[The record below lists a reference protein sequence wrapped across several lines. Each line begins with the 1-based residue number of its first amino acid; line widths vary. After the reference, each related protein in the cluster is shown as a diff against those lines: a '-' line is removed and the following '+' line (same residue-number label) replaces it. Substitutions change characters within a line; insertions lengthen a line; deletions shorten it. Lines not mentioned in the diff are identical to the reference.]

1 MCQLQEERSKYTLHI
16 ARCRFHD
23 TTHSNPLPIARLLDH
38 QNRPITVAAVGQR
51 AQGNTMHDTGV
62 HSDKDAERGDDSLQP
77 IAPIVLPAD
86 RLRSKIPWILRDE
99 RYADDALDAGLE
111 RLYEQDDFDVAE
123 IYALEDANK
132 AQFSDR
138 WYSQALSDAQVNAV
152 AETFTFSV
160 EDVQQLS
167 RRLACAL
174 NPEDV
179 PATITLSR
187 ERAQHS
193 AKEKVAKALDHLM
206 NASEEALKALEL
218 FSSLSTKEAQDRNA
232 ARRFDKA
239 LKDHDKLLQEI
250 ERLYLCHKYL
260 SGRDGLALD
269 LDIVDRRSVPDM
281 RRQKVLGTLFGFW
294 AEHGRKLSVTTAP
307 IEKSRRKGPLVN
319 FVNMAVRAV
328 TDPPTELKSE
338 TIWQDLK
345 EFKAN
350 RLKD

>member
-1 MCQLQEERSKYTLHI
+1 
-16 ARCRFHD
+16 
-23 TTHSNPLPIARLLDH
+23 
-38 QNRPITVAAVGQR
+38 
-51 AQGNTMHDTGV
+51 MHDTGA
-62 HSDKDAERGDDSLQP
+62 HSDKDAERGEDSLQP

-160 EDVQQLS
+160 DDVRQLS
-167 RRLACAL
+167 KRLAYAL
-174 NPEDV
+174 NPHDSPV
-179 PATITLSR
+179 SIMLQR
-187 ERAQHS
+187 EQAEAS
-193 AKEKVAKALDHLM
+193 AKEKMAKALEHMM
-206 NASEEALKALEL
+206 NASEEAVKALEL
-218 FSSLSTKEAQDRNA
+218 ASGLSTTEAQDREA
-232 ARRFDKA
+232 ARRFDNT
-239 LKDHDKLLQEI
+239 LKQHEKLLREI
-250 ERLYLCHKYL
+250 ERLYRSYNYL
-260 SGRDGLALD
+260 AGHDGLALD

-281 RRQKVLGTLFGFW
+281 RRQKVLETLFGFW
-294 AEHGRKLSVTTAP
+294 AERGRKLSVTTDP
-307 IEKSRRKGPLVN
+307 GSSERKGPLVD

-338 TIWQDLK
+338 TIWRDLK

-350 RLKD
+350 RPKG